1 LTELLAPAGN
11 LEKLR
16 FAANYGA
23 DAVYF
28 GLDQFSLRSYAGN
41 LSLDQANQGLDY
53 LHARNKRGYCALNI
67 YPFADEY
74 PLLLDRA
81 KNLEAMGVDGLIVSD
96 IGVIA
101 MLKKQGIKT
110 PVHVSTQANT
120 VSFQTVEVLKQLGA
134 KRVNLA
140 RELSFE
146 QIAQLQQSITNQEI
160 ETEVFVHG
168 SVCFSMSGRC
178 AISDYLTGRRAN
190 RGECTHPCRWQY
202 HLVEEKRPGVYMP
215 VTEDDRGLYFFN
227 SKDLALFPY
236 VRNLM
241 QIGVDSLKIEGRM
254 KSIHYLAGVLSL
266 YRRVMDGEAVSEDE
280 GMRLLGRIRN
290 RGYSHGFMK
299 GSIEPDDY
307 KIEKSSS
314 IADSLF
320 LGYITEDVIPGKSVM
335 DIRNKTFAGDNVEIL
350 KTDGTVSEATLPAT
364 LVDVKN
370 EPMAHASHG
379 KHLVLPFELPSY
391 SIIRRMEEQ

>member
-1 LTELLAPAGN
+1 MTELLAPAGN

-16 FAANYGA
+16 FAANFGA

-28 GLDQFSLRSYAGN
+28 GLDQFSLRNFAGN
-41 LSLDQANQGLDY
+41 FSLDDAEAGLDY
-53 LHARNKRGYCALNI
+53 LHTRGKRGYCALNI
-67 YPFADEY
+67 YPFSDEY

-81 KNLEAMGVDGLIVSD
+81 KKLEDMGADGLIVSD
-96 IGVIA
+96 IGVIS
-101 MLKKQGIKT
+101 MFKKHGVKT
-110 PVHVSTQANT
+110 PLHVSTQANT
-120 VSFQTVEVLKQLGA
+120 VSPQTVEVLKEIGA

-146 QIAQLQQSITNQEI
+146 QIAQLQASIQGKEI

-168 SVCFSMSGRC
+168 SVCFSISGRC

-202 HLVEEKRPGVYMP
+202 HLVEEKRPGIYMP
-215 VTEDDRGLYFFN
+215 VVEDDRGLYFFN

-236 VRNLM
+236 VRDLM

-254 KSIHYLAGVLSL
+254 KSIHYLASVLSL
-266 YRRVMDGEAVSEDE
+266 YRKIMDGTPVSEEE
-280 GMRLLGRIRN
+280 GMRLLGRVKN

-307 KIEKSSS
+307 KIEKSSPTS
-314 IADSLF
+314 DSLF
-320 LGYITEDVIPGKSVM
+320 LGYITDQVIPGKSVM
-335 DIRNKTFAGDNVEIL
+335 DIRNKTFAGDLVEVL
-350 KTDGTVSEATLPAT
+350 RADGTMTEITLPGI
-364 LVDVKN
+364 LVDV
-370 EPMAHASHG
+370 EAEEMIHASHG
-379 KHLVLPFELPSY
+379 KFLVLPFELPPY
-391 SIIRRMEEQ
+391 SIIRRMEEN